1 MSNRIF
7 PKQFDS
13 HYRGHL
19 LSVWL
24 FGGAVL
30 MELAMG
36 VNSLVNTRTVATMAD
51 GIPLDRYGAEGAD
64 AVIAVFAIA
73 GLFSVTI
80 AILGVVALVRYRT
93 IVPLMFLVLLFI
105 QLGSKALLVLHPVA
119 RSGIPTAHL
128 GSAFVFALIGMIC
141 VGFALSLID
150 RRTPAERIGQ

>member
-19 LSVWL
+19 LSIWI

-36 VNSLVNTRTVATMAD
+36 VNSLVNPRTVATMAD
-51 GIPLDRYGAEGAD
+51 GIPLDQYAAGGAD

-73 GLFSVTI
+73 GLFRVTL
-80 AILGVVALVRYRT
+80 AILGLVALIRYRT
-93 IVPLMFLVLLFI
+93 MIPLMFIVLLFP
-105 QLGSKALLVLHPVA
+105 QLGSKALLALHPVT
-119 RSGIPTAHL
+119 RSGVATAHV
-128 GSAFVFALIGMIC
+128 GSAFVFALIGMLC

-150 RRTPAERIGQ
+150 RRTPVERIGQ